1 MMISKHS
8 VLAAGAA
15 LALVCGVAVAEDQTM
30 KENWKSLDANG
41 DGKVTMTEN
50 RANADQAF
58 KKVDADGDGTVSQT
72 EYMAAM
78 KDMEQH

>member
-1 MMISKHS
+1 MINKHS
-8 VLAAGAA
+8 IFAAGAA
-15 LALVCGVAVAEDQTM
+15 LALLCGAALAEDQTA

-58 KKVDADGDGTVSQT
+58 KKVDADGDGSVSQA

-78 KDMEQH
+78 KNMAE